1 MGEFL
6 ETIYDVMFKPKDA
19 FQRFA
24 QTPQVKEACLVVL
37 ITTILSAVAISAG
50 TMQIGEYRGGLIAVQ
65 LIGNFITL
73 FVTVA
78 IWHLIAELMSGQG
91 QVKSLLTVVGFS
103 CFPQLLLVP
112 IYLIASFLAVDMANM
127 LILIASFA
135 VLIWIMY
142 LIFNGIKI
150 VYQVSG
156 SKAFLVIIM
165 PMLTMLVL
173 MVVTFIMIGTMF
185 MSVFD
190 GAIPMPPTL

>member
-50 TMQIGEYRGGLIAVQ
+50 TMQIGEHRGGLIAVQ

>member
-1 MGEFL
+1 M
-6 ETIYDVMFKPKDA
+6 
-19 FQRFA
+19 
-24 QTPQVKEACLVVL
+24 
-37 ITTILSAVAISAG
+37 
-50 TMQIGEYRGGLIAVQ
+50 
-65 LIGNFITL
+65 
-73 FVTVA
+73 
-78 IWHLIAELMSGQG
+78 
-91 QVKSLLTVVGFS
+91 
-103 CFPQLLLVP
+103 
-112 IYLIASFLAVDMANM
+112 IASFLAVDMANM